1 MSFHKSCF
9 GQKSTAQARLL
20 EEFVNEKMYDLMGMI
35 QKKFNLDEDDILR
48 FLHGY
53 FKRNPFGL
61 VGTYKYGK

>member
-9 GQKSTAQARLL
+9 EQKDHSRLV
-20 EEFVNEKMYDLMGMI
+20 EEFIDDKMYDLMGMI
-35 QKKFNLDEDDILR
+35 QKKFNLDEDDVLR

-61 VGTYKYGK
+61 VGTYKFGK